1 MRTSTMSFKAL
12 SLSGT
17 SRKHKEEK
25 GVATS
30 ANPLFY
36 SLCLGQNDMCF
47 GKELRA
53 GEVKLTG
60 LTAKP
65 LSSTEK

>member
-1 MRTSTMSFKAL
+1 MSFKAL

-17 SRKHKEEK
+17 SRKYK
-25 GVATS
+25 GETRVATS
-30 ANPLFY
+30 ANLLFY

-47 GKELRA
+47 GKALRA

-60 LTAKP
+60 LAAKP
-65 LSSTEK
+65 LSSGKINK